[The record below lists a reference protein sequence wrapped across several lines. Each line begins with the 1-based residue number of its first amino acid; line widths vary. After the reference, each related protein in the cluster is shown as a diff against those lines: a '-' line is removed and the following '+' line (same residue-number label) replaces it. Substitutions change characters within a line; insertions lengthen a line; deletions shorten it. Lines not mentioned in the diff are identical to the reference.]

1 MTQNLLWIPFSLLMS
16 VAVVSAQ
23 MAQCAPLIL
32 ESFEEI
38 GDYCAQLGRNQVCYG
53 HDLVDAEF
61 NIDTPPEFDT
71 PSDRA
76 DVIDLSVLNLQALDL
91 ESEEWG
97 IALFNVQADLP
108 ETIPGQNVSILAIG
122 NMRVENAVSEEEA
135 HTLDSEIRIEAIVNS
150 NLRDEPDAGSAV
162 MDGVVAGTELVA
174 YGIDDTGN
182 WLRVQR
188 EPTPLWIS
196 REVIET
202 DGDLSSLPVL
212 TGNNY
217 SAMQAFRL
225 SSGIGRVNC
234 ESITEGVIIQTS
246 ENTETRL
253 NINGSD
259 IEVGS
264 TVMLTIDD
272 ALMRLYVLDGQATV
286 NETDG
291 IPAGYAVQT
300 DLDENG
306 DVGIWYGFQ
315 EMDDATI
322 SQLEIYMN
330 VPASL
335 LHYPI
340 TMPTPVDLTTPW
352 DETTSSDEPN
362 SDIRPDDDTGTTNNV
377 PAEGNDDD
385 SDEDDSDEDADSDD
399 SHDD

>member
-1 MTQNLLWIPFSLLMS
+1 
-16 VAVVSAQ
+16 
-23 MAQCAPLIL
+23 IL